1 MSLLVNDQHRTTRTV
16 FRTVAVAEAVSW
28 ALLLCAMY
36 AKWIA
41 EAEPFGLR
49 EGGVPV
55 AGMIHGVVFLLFVV
69 LALVAWRQFGWG
81 MRVLLL
87 ALVAAV
93 VPFATYVFEVRA
105 DRHGLLGPQALQ
117 VTSA

>member
-1 MSLLVNDQHRTTRTV
+1 MSLPLNDHRTTRTA
-16 FRTVAVAEAVSW
+16 FLTVAVAEAVSW
-28 ALLLCAMY
+28 ALLLSAMY

-55 AGMIHGVVFLLFVV
+55 AGMIHGIVFMLFVV
-69 LALVAWRQFGWG
+69 TALIAWRQFGWSTK
-81 MRVLLL
+81 VLLL

-105 DRHGLLGPQALQ
+105 DRHGRLGQPAS
-117 VTSA
+117 VTTV